1 MAHQNGNTLNYNK
14 TLILK
19 CNKVAYFCNN
29 LLIGCI
35 LIMQES
41 KIITHFNRKES
52 EEFAKD
58 IAKFELKTGF
68 ELGAEV
74 ANGTPPKKMSKTTIV
89 VPIVEKF
96 PPPIDPKVQK
106 EVPNVTLFVFP
117 NMSYLILYRL

>member
-1 MAHQNGNTLNYNK
+1 
-14 TLILK
+14 
-19 CNKVAYFCNN
+19 
-29 LLIGCI
+29 
-35 LIMQES
+35 MQES
-41 KIITHFNRKES
+41 KIITHFDRKES

-74 ANGTPPKKMSKTTIV
+74 ANGTPVVARKSMGGKKPSLPPKKMSKTTIV

-117 NMSYLILYRL
+117 NMSYLILYWL